1 MTNYLVVSSRRVFVS
16 MAAEEAEEA
25 GVAPESK
32 MHPHVMIRPLSLGA
46 AEAIS
51 AEETP
56 QRQTITMLCF
66 GISKLGGD
74 WDLYPS
80 TINAIWPPLAD
91 EDGLEARQAAV
102 RSLLPQDVA
111 RIGAEIGRWL
121 QLPEGEAGN

>member
-66 GISKLGGD
+66 GIAKLGGD
-74 WDLYPS
+74 WDLYP
-80 TINAIWPPLAD
+80 TPIKTDWPALDD
-91 EDGLEARQAAV
+91 EDGLEGRQAVV
-102 RSLLPQDVA
+102 RALLPQDVA
-111 RIGAEIGRWL
+111 RIGGEIGKWL
-121 QLPEGEAGN
+121 KIEEAEVGN

>member
-74 WDLYPS
+74 WDLYPT
-80 TINAIWPPLAD
+80 TIKADWPALDD
-91 EDGLEARQAAV
+91 EDGLEGRQAVV
-102 RSLLPQDVA
+102 RALLPQDVA
-111 RIGAEIGRWL
+111 RIGGEIGKWL
-121 QLPEGEAGN
+121 KIEEAEVGN

>member
-74 WDLYPS
+74 WDLYPT
-80 TINAIWPPLAD
+80 TIKTDWPALDD
-91 EDGLEARQAAV
+91 EDGLEGRQAVV
-102 RSLLPQDVA
+102 RALLPQDVA
-111 RIGAEIGRWL
+111 RIGGEIGKWL
-121 QLPEGEAGN
+121 KIEEAEVGN

>member
-56 QRQTITMLCF
+56 QRQTITMFCF
-66 GISKLGGD
+66 GIAKLGGD
-74 WDLYPS
+74 WDLYPT
-80 TINAIWPPLAD
+80 TIKTDWPALDD
-91 EDGLEARQAAV
+91 EDGLEGRQAVV
-102 RSLLPQDVA
+102 RALLPQDVA
-111 RIGAEIGRWL
+111 RIGGEIGKWL
-121 QLPEGEAGN
+121 KIEEAEVGN

>member
-1 MTNYLVVSSRRVFVS
+1 

-66 GISKLGGD
+66 GISKLAGD
-74 WDLYPS
+74 WDLYP
-80 TINAIWPPLAD
+80 TPIKADWPALDD
-91 EDGLEARQAAV
+91 EDGLEGRQAVV
-102 RSLLPQDVA
+102 RALLPQDVA
-111 RIGAEIGRWL
+111 RIGGEIGKWL
-121 QLPEGEAGN
+121 KIEEAEVGN